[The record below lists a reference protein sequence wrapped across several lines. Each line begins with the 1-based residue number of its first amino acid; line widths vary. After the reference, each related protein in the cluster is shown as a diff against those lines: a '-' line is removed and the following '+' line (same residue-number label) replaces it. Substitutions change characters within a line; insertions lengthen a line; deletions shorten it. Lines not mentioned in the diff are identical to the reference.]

1 MPEAIETQPKAAT
14 PRGNAADARAF
25 AAVEKWMA
33 VIRELRH
40 EKAKN

>member
-1 MPEAIETQPKAAT
+1 MSEAIETQSKAAP
-14 PRGNAADARAF
+14 PRDSAADARAF

-40 EKAKN
+40 QPAKN